1 MAAGTDPAEAD
12 LNRLA
17 QRIIQAV
24 RDRDV
29 AFLLAMSRPALRDFD
44 RAGMQPGQPLYCF
57 VFDTS
62 CLQWGRRS
70 VYDLVT
76 TARSLRVRVV
86 RAEARW
92 AIVQLFDQTVVDER
106 QLDSLEYFC
115 PRWSTDVMTWS
126 LEYDGRTWRSVY
138 PIFDQYTD
146 VHCPPEGGLE
156 GPKQARRIG
165 TTPATR
171 QRRAPARATHEG
183 QQAED
188 VRRVGSIAGRRA
200 SACGEDAASLV
211 RTERLAAQS
220 TPGRPPLAY
229 P

>member
-62 CLQWGRRS
+62 CIQWGRRS

-76 TARSLRVRVV
+76 TARSLRIRVV

-200 SACGEDAASLV
+200 AACGEDAASLV
-211 RTERLAAQS
+211 QTECLAAQS